1 MVMPTPALALE
12 SANDVFIPG
21 MKVRN
26 GSIAA
31 FDFCAGGLSPHCASD
46 PRVAS
51 VLGASM
57 VLRAIEWDAQQR
69 RQAGDVRKA
78 EPPAQQRQGGEQR

>member
-26 GSIAA
+26 GSIPVVRGRGEGDDQVDEGPLEALRVEFLGDAA
-31 FDFCAGGLSPHCASD
+31 AVDD
-46 PRVAS
+46 
-51 VLGASM
+51 
-57 VLRAIEWDAQQR
+57 
-69 RQAGDVRKA
+69 GD
-78 EPPAQQRQGGEQR
+78 